1 MITFGGQEDSSF
13 VEANIGAEGTFN
25 VVLEKWGNES
35 IEKLRKSLRDKTSTG
50 TSKQLEQS
58 LIALPIQVGS
68 GTFLLTLKGEDYYK
82 YIDKGVQGAGGQ
94 RSEGQWTNKAPQ
106 SQFKFST
113 KKPPVNFSSLSGASL
128 RQWAF
133 NKGLNEYAVRESI
146 FRQGIKA
153 TNFYSDIMNE
163 KWIGELVSRLEKS
176 GAKEIELV
184 ISKEYGNNS

>member
-13 VEANIGAEGTFN
+13 VESNIGAEGTFN

-106 SQFKFST
+106 SQFKFSS
-113 KKPPVNFSSLSGASL
+113 KKPPLTRGQGLSL
-128 RQWAF
+128 WAYT
-133 NKGLNEYAVRESI
+133 KGINEYAVRESI